1 MKKFL
6 SLTRSHSQ
14 MCIRIYV
21 FNFRNTK
28 PKIAK
33 RQKAKETKE
42 ERRIHLKNLTGY
54 DDIFC
59 EFTLCTFNL
68 SSGKFLLIVHIN
80 LM

>member
-1 MKKFL
+1 
-6 SLTRSHSQ
+6 

-21 FNFRNTK
+21 FNFKNTK
-28 PKIAK
+28 PKIIK
-33 RQKAKETKE
+33 RQKGKETKE

-68 SSGKFLLIVHIN
+68 SSGKFLPIVHIN